1 MKKRNRTDHQAFI
14 SGELYLFHPTDRSC
28 SATGS
33 LFGIFDKIADG
44 ILYLESSSSD
54 LIHFRLWHRLPDDYS
69 CCRRASHREHR
80 DYFFNL
86 APFTLALG
94 VINPFARAFGH
105 RKLERCPYLVTRARN
120 VQTAEEWAGSLLD
133 TADRMDEKLRQ
144 MQIDRWIPV
153 RLRRR
158 RK

>member
-1 MKKRNRTDHQAFI
+1 MAYRTHLRGKLPMLIGAVCIALWVVLGLLCGQVWIPLLSAIGEFLLGYFAAYGGKR
-14 SGELYLFHPTDRSC
+14 
-28 SATGS
+28 
-33 LFGIFDKIADG
+33 
-44 ILYLESSSSD
+44 SD
-54 LIHFRLWHRLPDDYS
+54 LGSYAAAQVLGFRRYAKKLPTEDVSRLMANDP
-69 CCRRASHREHR
+69 

-94 VINPFARAFGH
+94 V
-105 RKLERCPYLVTRARN
+105 
-120 VQTAEEWAGSLLD
+120 LLD

>member
-1 MKKRNRTDHQAFI
+1 MNLNQLHYAKK
-14 SGELYLFHPTDRSC
+14 LPTEDVS
-28 SATGS
+28 
-33 LFGIFDKIADG
+33 
-44 ILYLESSSSD
+44 
-54 LIHFRLWHRLPDDYS
+54 RLMANDP
-69 CCRRASHREHR
+69 

-120 VQTAEEWAGSLLD
+120 VQTAEEWAGILLD